1 MTKLW
6 SYTMRSL
13 VKEYRV
19 PSEVKA
25 TADAVKIDKIYNN
38 KVFSTCWFDG
48 ANNFNNNGVVDMG
61 P

>member
-1 MTKLW
+1 
-6 SYTMRSL
+6 MRSL

-25 TADAVKIDKIYNN
+25 TVGAVKIDKIYNN
-38 KVFSTCWFDG
+38 KAFTTCLFDG
-48 ANNFNNNGVVDMG
+48 ADDFNNNGVVDMG